1 MGRFEGVAAIRRL
14 WNEWASAYEEF
25 GIEVEEILD
34 LGYAVV
40 PAIVRQGGRPVQ
52 SVGHVEAHD
61 AWVYQWVDG
70 TVARVA
76 AYSDQ
81 NEGRAAAERL
91 AESRG

>member
-1 MGRFEGVAAIRRL
+1 MGRSEGVAAIRRL

-34 LGYAVV
+34 LGYGVV
-40 PAIVRQGGRPVQ
+40 LAIVRHGCRPVQ

-70 TVARVA
+70 MVARVT

-81 NEGRAAAERL
+81 NEGRAAATPL
-91 AESRG
+91 ADSRG